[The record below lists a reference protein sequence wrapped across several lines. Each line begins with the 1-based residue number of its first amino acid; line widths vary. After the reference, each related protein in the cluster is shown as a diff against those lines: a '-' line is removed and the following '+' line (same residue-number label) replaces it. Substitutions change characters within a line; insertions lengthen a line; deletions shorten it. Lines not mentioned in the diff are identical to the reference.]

1 MDNVKRSILVP
12 YDFST
17 LSDYAIEHG
26 IQMIRI
32 LNADLIL
39 LHIVRDL
46 KNELEATERLKKV
59 AEATYR
65 KYKIK
70 PKIMVRPGIV
80 SKAIKS
86 IASNIDAVLVIM
98 KTSGPVGI
106 QKYIGSHA
114 IKVMYK
120 SRIPFI
126 VVQAP
131 PQGDKLKKVLFPI
144 DFRYEN
150 KEKLKW
156 INFLA
161 KFYKPQVYLFRP
173 NDTDYRIRNNLKF
186 ATRFLDGRDIEFELV
201 HARGKKPFTEEALE
215 FSNFLQADLIIIM
228 LSRNISIEKILIG
241 LKDQKY
247 ISNKYKIPVM
257 CLNARTDLRK
267 FGSFR

>member
-1 MDNVKRSILVP
+1 MDSVKRSILVP
-12 YDFST
+12 YDFT
-17 LSDYAIEHG
+17 NLSDYAIEHG
-26 IQMIRI
+26 IQMTKI
-32 LNADLIL
+32 LNIDLVL
-39 LHIVRDL
+39 LHIVKDL
-46 KNELEATERLKKV
+46 KKELEATEKLQEV
-59 AEATYR
+59 ADKTYR
-65 KYKIK
+65 KYRIR
-70 PKIMVRPGIV
+70 PKIMVRPGKI
-80 SKAIKS
+80 SKAIKR

-106 QKYIGSHA
+106 QKYTGSHA

-126 VVQAP
+126 VIQAP
-131 PQGDKLKKVLFPI
+131 PQSDSLKKVLFPI

-173 NDTDYRIRNNLKF
+173 NFTDYRIRNNLKF
-186 ATRFLDGRDIEFELV
+186 ATRFLDGRDIKFELV
-201 HARGKKPFTEEALE
+201 HARGKKPFTDELLE
-215 FSNFLQADLIIIM
+215 FSDFLQADLIIIM
-228 LSRNISIEKILIG
+228 LSRSISIEKILFG

-267 FGSFR
+267 FGGFR